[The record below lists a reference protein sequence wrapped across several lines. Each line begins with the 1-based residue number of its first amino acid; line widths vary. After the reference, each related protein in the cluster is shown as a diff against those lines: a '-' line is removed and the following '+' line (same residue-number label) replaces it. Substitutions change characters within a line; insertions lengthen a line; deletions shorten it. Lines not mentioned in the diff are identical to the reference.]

1 MRQSISGEFSRKRP
15 FEQAAS
21 GSPTLTEAERDG
33 LRFNAARLRFSR
45 QLRRK
50 LFGSAM
56 VAEPAWDILLT
67 LYLTEGRSVGA
78 SVPELSRS
86 TYSPVSTTLRWL
98 AYLEESGL
106 ASRANGERRTQV
118 VELTTKGRCLLD
130 AYFIELRD
138 VEDSAALNES
148 AKDAL
153 VQKPSSER

>member
-1 MRQSISGEFSRKRP
+1 MRQSISGEFSRKRRP
-15 FEQAAS
+15 EQSAG
-21 GSPTLTEAERDG
+21 GSPTVSEDERDG

-56 VAEPAWDILLT
+56 VAESAWDILLT
-67 LYLTEGRSVGA
+67 LYLAEGRGVGA

-86 TYSPVSTTLRWL
+86 TYSPISTTLRWL

-106 ASRANGERRTQV
+106 ASRAKGEPRKEG
-118 VELTTKGRCLLD
+118 VELTAKGRCLLD

-138 VEDSAALNES
+138 VDDSAGLEES
-148 AKDAL
+148 PEVVP
-153 VQKPSSER
+153 VQEPSFKR